1 LGLQLSRQQFVL
13 AVAIVVA
20 TIFGTLFMAGPAL
33 AGAPEVVAASSLGS
47 SGAAPKADALN
58 YQAKQ
63 PASSTAGVAQ
73 GTPQGSPLPVQITTI
88 AILLVLGAGYF
99 RVMGQ
104 SGRRT
109 PATRTERA
117 DVA

>member
-1 LGLQLSRQQFVL
+1 MGLQLSRQQFVL

-20 TIFGTLFMAGPAL
+20 TIFGTLFIAGPAL
-33 AGAPEVVAASSLGS
+33 ASSPNAVAASGLGS
-47 SGAAPKADALN
+47 SGAAPKADAQN

-63 PASSTAGVAQ
+63 PASSKSGMEQ
-73 GTPQGSPLPVQITTI
+73 GTPKGSPLPVQITTI

-99 RVMGQ
+99 RVMGH

-109 PATRTERA
+109 PATRTEPA